1 MPYKRKGNCVYKET
15 GAKVGCSKDTDTAE
29 KYMKALYA
37 AELKEGFNINVIDP
51 DQPEISIEIPE
62 PSNTMANFVS
72 TLFASRTQAHIF
84 HLQTPSFAAHKAL
97 NEYYDEIIDLVD
109 GIIESYQGRY
119 GILRGYKSE
128 SIWMEDEGSVVKYF
142 EALCMYVEKNRNV
155 LPQDSYIQNQV
166 DEVVS
171 LIESTKYKLKF
182 LH

>member
-37 AELKEGFNINVIDP
+37 AELKERFDISTINP

-84 HLQTPSFAAHKAL
+84 HLQTPSFAAHSAL
-97 NEYYDEIIDLVD
+97 NTYYDEIVGLVD

-142 EALCMYVEKNRNV
+142 EALCMFVEKNRGS
-155 LPQDSYIQNQV
+155 LPQDSYIQNQIDAFV
-166 DEVVS
+166 E
-171 LIESTKYKLKF
+171 LIESTKYKLVN
-182 LH
+182 LQ